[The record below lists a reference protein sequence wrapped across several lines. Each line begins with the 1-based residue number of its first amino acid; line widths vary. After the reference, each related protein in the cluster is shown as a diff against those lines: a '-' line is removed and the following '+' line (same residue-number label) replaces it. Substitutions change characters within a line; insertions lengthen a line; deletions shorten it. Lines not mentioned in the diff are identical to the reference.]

1 MAMEQ
6 NGGSNSLLGKVI
18 GGFFAAIV
26 APTLT
31 GVAVWYIQKKFDDQK
46 PELPPSA
53 PPQAVALAKPG
64 APNVVKSEAKPIPE
78 PAKPTPPESASVSSS
93 TAPAPAPAPPPPA
106 EKAVEKDAAKT
117 ALASTSTAG
126 ALSTVPKS
134 PSATSRPS
142 LVKKKKGQLRGRLF
156 NGIDLTG
163 FDTYLG
169 IPYSGASSTP
179 YGLNNDP
186 EGVFTVQE
194 AELHISGKV
203 FGGLISTREYENYHL
218 IAEYKWGE
226 KKWPPRNDVARLGGI
241 VLHATG
247 EPGAVHGW
255 SMAGITCVIGE
266 TAAGGLFLSDGMPKP
281 ITLHAEAE
289 KLVFKK
295 GPPAIVYRPGRPT
308 LTVHSGYLYGLGW
321 HPPAA
326 AKVPAGKVPKDIA
339 HPVGEWNRLECICE
353 GDRITVI
360 LNGTTVNVATKVS
373 QAKGK
378 LFFESQGAEIFFRTI
393 NVRPLAPAGS
403 VSTPAKP
410 ARP

>member
-1 MAMEQ
+1 M
-6 NGGSNSLLGKVI
+6 
-18 GGFFAAIV
+18 
-26 APTLT
+26 
-31 GVAVWYIQKKFDDQK
+31 
-46 PELPPSA
+46 
-53 PPQAVALAKPG
+53 
-64 APNVVKSEAKPIPE
+64 
-78 PAKPTPPESASVSSS
+78 
-93 TAPAPAPAPPPPA
+93 
-106 EKAVEKDAAKT
+106 EKDAAKT

-126 ALSTVPKS
+126 APSTVPKS

-142 LVKKKKGQLRGRLF
+142 LAKKKGQLRGRLF

-169 IPYSGASSTP
+169 LPYSGASSTP

-194 AELHISGKV
+194 AELHI
-203 FGGLISTREYENYHL
+203 
-218 IAEYKWGE
+218 
-226 KKWPPRNDVARLGGI
+226 
-241 VLHATG
+241 
-247 EPGAVHGW
+247 GW

-289 KLVFKK
+289 RLVFKK

-308 LTVHSGYLYGLGW
+308 ITVHSGYLYGLGW

-326 AKVPAGKVPKDIA
+326 AKAPAGKVPKDLV
-339 HPVGEWNRLECICE
+339 HPPGEWNRLECICE

-393 NVRPLAPAGS
+393 NVRPLAPAGA